1 MRGHSV
7 EPAALADDLGT
18 EPVGSY
24 RAIRRNSDYPLLD
37 RLDRNGPSNGF
48 GGSYMPAD
56 VRNKV

>member
-1 MRGHSV
+1 
-7 EPAALADDLGT
+7 
-18 EPVGSY
+18 
-24 RAIRRNSDYPLLD
+24 LLD